1 VRPNA
6 AKAPNSSQAAMA
18 TCNGKVSSRPPA
30 MGPCTQSDVCLE
42 PSERPRL
49 RLGNEP
55 LQVRQHLAD
64 VVDQS
69 CSSFGVGSLSRKA
82 SGVVCIRILVWFASE
97 LPHLRTDLHK
107 PGRPVPTSRAMSPGR
122 QCRPNP
128 YIAMSLAPPP

>member
-1 VRPNA
+1 
-6 AKAPNSSQAAMA
+6 
-18 TCNGKVSSRPPA
+18 

-82 SGVVCIRILVWFASE
+82 SGVVSHARGRKTKDAAS
-97 LPHLRTDLHK
+97 
-107 PGRPVPTSRAMSPGR
+107 RPERA
-122 QCRPNP
+122 
-128 YIAMSLAPPP
+128 L